1 MPVVMAARGNDSNA
15 RVGNPT
21 ELSLVIQKAL
31 QFPLRTHISPMCSP
45 PTYMNQEKFMMS

>member
-15 RVGNPT
+15 GVGNPT

-31 QFPLRTHISPMCSP
+31 HFNFLSEHVFLQCALLQHT
-45 PTYMNQEKFMMS
+45 